1 MRVPK
6 LLIPIFAGGL
16 LLLAGWGTHVLGGPD
31 WLRVSLILLSV
42 VLTSLRT
49 FPEAIDRLKH
59 FTLDVDVLMFAAA
72 IGASSLG
79 AFEEGA
85 LLLFLFGLGHAGEEL
100 ATGRSRRAIEA
111 LTRLAPESAMRLDEN
126 GQGQLV
132 KLDELAVGDRVRVK
146 PFDRMPIDGEIIE
159 GSSDVDESS
168 LTGESVPISKSVA
181 ASVFAGTMN
190 GAGML
195 VIKTTRLAS
204 DSTLARIIKLVED
217 AQSQKS
223 PTQLFTDKIERFY
236 VPSVMILTLLLIVV
250 PPSFGWTSHKSPQH
264 PWGGW
269 FYQAMA
275 FLTAASPC
283 ALAIGT
289 PTAILCGIAH
299 AAKIGVLIKGGAH
312 LETLGKIRAIAF
324 DKTGTLTTGKPTV
337 DRIVAVDSI
346 SIADAMRLAAA
357 VDQHTSHPF
366 AASIVKAARER
377 MPNAENNGHLPD
389 VDDLI
394 QIPGEGATGRVEG
407 QRIGVGKSTLAGP
420 IDRWPALLR
429 ESHQSMQNE
438 GLATAT
444 VTREGLP
451 VAVIGLLD
459 KPREQAIAT
468 IKRLHEIG
476 VTELSM
482 LTGDHHAVAQTIA
495 TRLGIDHVHA
505 DLLPKQKLEIID
517 SLMKEHRYV
526 AMIGDGVNDAPA
538 LAKASLGIAMGAAAG
553 HGAADVAIET
563 ADVVLMGQDI
573 MRLADAI
580 ELARK
585 ARRVIAQNLII
596 ALGVICVVAP
606 IAALGF
612 AGLGWAVVLHE
623 GSTVVVV
630 LNSLRI
636 LRK

>member
-1 MRVPK
+1 MRIPR
-6 LLIPIFAGGL
+6 LLIPIAFGGL
-16 LLLAGWGTHVLGGPD
+16 LLAAGAATHSLGGPT
-31 WLRVSLILLSV
+31 WLRVSLILVSV

-49 FPEAIDRLKH
+49 FPEAIHRLRH

-79 AFEEGA
+79 HYEEGA

-111 LTRLAPESAMRLDEN
+111 LTQLAPESALRVDAN
-126 GQGQLV
+126 GQTQTV
-132 KLDELAVGDRVRVK
+132 KLSELVVDDLVRVK
-146 PFDRMPIDGEIIE
+146 PFDRMPIDGDVVE
-159 GSSDVDESS
+159 GNSDVDESS
-168 LTGESVPISKSVA
+168 LTGESVPIAKGIG

-195 VIKTTRLAS
+195 VIRTTRLAS
-204 DSTLARIIKLVED
+204 DSTLSRIIKLVED

-223 PTQLFTDKIERFY
+223 PTQLFTDRIERFY
-236 VPSVMILTLLLIVV
+236 VPCVMIVTLLLIVV
-250 PPSFGWTSHKSPQH
+250 PPSLGFPSHKSPTH

-299 AAKIGVLIKGGAH
+299 AAKMGVLIKGGAH

-337 DRIVAVDSI
+337 DRVVTDDTI
-346 SIADAMRLAAA
+346 SIAEAIRLAAA

-366 AASIVKAARER
+366 AASIVNAARTQ
-377 MPNAENNGHLPD
+377 MGSAQSNGHLPD
-389 VDDLI
+389 ADEVV
-394 QIPGEGATGRVEG
+394 QIPGEGVRGRVDG
-407 QRIGVGKSTLAGP
+407 RLIGIGKSTLAGP
-420 IDRWPALLR
+420 IGQWPEVLR
-429 ESHQSMQNE
+429 NSHDTMQRE

-444 VTREGLP
+444 LTRDGAP

-459 KPREQAIAT
+459 KPRDQASAT

-476 VTELSM
+476 VNELSM
-482 LTGDHHAVAQTIA
+482 LTGDHDAVARTIA

-505 DLLPKQKLEIID
+505 DLLPQQKLEIID
-517 SLMKEHRYV
+517 GLMQKHRYV

-563 ADVVLMGQDI
+563 ADVVLMGQDLT
-573 MRLADAI
+573 RLADGI

-585 ARRVIAQNLII
+585 SRRIIAQNLTI
-596 ALGVICVVAP
+596 ALGVIGIVAP
-606 IAALGF
+606 LAALGY
-612 AGLGWAVVLHE
+612 AGLGWAVTLHE

-630 LNSLRI
+630 LNSLRL

>member
-1 MRVPK
+1 MRVPR
-6 LLIPIFAGGL
+6 LLIPIGVGGL
-16 LLLAGWGTHVLGGPD
+16 LLFGGWLTHWLGGPT
-31 WLRVSLILLSV
+31 WLRVSLLLASA

-49 FPEAIDRLKH
+49 FPEAIHRLRH

-79 AFEEGA
+79 HYEEGA

-111 LTRLAPESAMRLDEN
+111 LTQLAPESALRVNAE
-126 GQGQLV
+126 GQTQTV
-132 KLDELAVGDRVRVK
+132 KLSELVVGDLVRVK
-146 PFDRMPIDGEIIE
+146 PFDRMPIDGDVVE
-159 GSSDVDESS
+159 GNSDVDESS
-168 LTGESVPISKSVA
+168 LTGESVPIAKSA
-181 ASVFAGTMN
+181 GTSVFAGTMN

-195 VIKTTRLAS
+195 VIRTTRLAS
-204 DSTLARIIKLVED
+204 ESTLSRIIKLVED

-223 PTQLFTDKIERFY
+223 PTQLFTDRIERFY
-236 VPSVMILTLLLIVV
+236 VPCVMIVTVLIIIL
-250 PPSFGWTSHKSPQH
+250 PPLMGFPSRKSPEH

-299 AAKIGVLIKGGAH
+299 AAKMGVLIKGGAH
-312 LETLGKIRAIAF
+312 LETLGKIKAIAF
-324 DKTGTLTTGKPTV
+324 DKTGTLTAGRPTV
-337 DRIVAVDSI
+337 DRVVTIDSI
-346 SIADAMRLAAA
+346 SVAEAIRLAAA

-366 AASIVKAARER
+366 AASIVNAARTQ
-377 MPNAENNGHLPD
+377 MGKSENNGHLPD
-389 VDDLI
+389 ADELV
-394 QIPGEGATGRVEG
+394 QIPGEGVRGRVEG
-407 QRIGVGKSTLAGP
+407 QLISVGKSTLGGS
-420 IDRWPALLR
+420 IDTWPAALR
-429 ESHQSMQNE
+429 ESHETMQRE

-444 VTREGLP
+444 VVRDGDP

-459 KPREQAIAT
+459 KPRENAIAT
-468 IKRLHEIG
+468 IRRLHEIG
-476 VTELSM
+476 VRELSM
-482 LTGDHHAVAQTIA
+482 LTGDHAAVAQTIA
-495 TRLGIDHVHA
+495 SRLGIDVVHA
-505 DLLPKQKLEIID
+505 DLLPQHKLEIID
-517 SLMKEHRYV
+517 RLVQKHQYV

-563 ADVVLMGQDI
+563 ADVVLMGQDL
-573 MRLADAI
+573 MRLADGI

-585 ARRVIAQNLII
+585 SRRIIAQNLTI
-596 ALGVICVVAP
+596 ALGIIAVVAP
-606 IAALGF
+606 LSALGF
-612 AGLGWAVVLHE
+612 AGLGWAVTLHE

-630 LNSLRI
+630 LNSLRL